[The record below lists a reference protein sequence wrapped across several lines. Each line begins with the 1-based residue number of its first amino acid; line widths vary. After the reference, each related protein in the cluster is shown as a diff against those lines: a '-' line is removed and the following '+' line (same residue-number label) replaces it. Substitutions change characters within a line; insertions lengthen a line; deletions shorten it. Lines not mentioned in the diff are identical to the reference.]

1 MIQKK
6 TLVIGASTNPA
17 RYSYKAIQS
26 LVNHKHPV
34 LAFGLRKGI
43 VNEIVIETELP
54 SSIENLDTITLYIG
68 PSNQPPIYA
77 DIIRLKP
84 NRVIFNPGTEN
95 AELEELLTRNKIAFE
110 RSCTLVLLSLGNY

>member
-6 TLVIGASTNPA
+6 TLVIGANTNPA

-26 LVNHKHPV
+26 LENHKHPV
-34 LAFGLRKGI
+34 LAYGLRKST
-43 VNEIVIETELP
+43 VNQIIIETELP
-54 SSIENLDTITLYIG
+54 SFIENLDTITLYVG

-95 AELEELLTRNKIAFE
+95 AELEELLTTNNIAFE
-110 RSCTLVLLSLGNY
+110 RACTLVLLSLGNY

>member
-26 LVNHKHPV
+26 LENHKHPV
-34 LAFGLRKGI
+34 LAYGLRKGT
-43 VNEIVIETELP
+43 VNQIIIETELP
-54 SSIENLDTITLYIG
+54 SFIENLDTITLYVG
-68 PSNQPPIYA
+68 PSNQPPIYS

-95 AELEELLTRNKIAFE
+95 AELEELLTTNNIAFE
-110 RSCTLVLLSLGNY
+110 RACTLVLLSLGNY

>member
-1 MIQKK
+1 MMQKK
-6 TLVIGASTNPA
+6 TLVIGASSNPA

-34 LAFGLRKGI
+34 MAYGLRKGAI
-43 VNEIVIETELP
+43 NEIVIETELP
-54 SSIENLDTITLYIG
+54 GFIKDLDTITLYVG

-95 AELEELLTRNKIAFE
+95 TELEELLTTNNIAFE
-110 RSCTLVLLSLGNY
+110 RACTLVLLSLGNY